1 MTLLQKAT
9 QTYRM
14 AAMAATKNCHQD
26 VINRLLETARF
37 YDQQAKG

>member
-1 MTLLQKAT
+1 MTLLEQAS

-14 AAMAATKNCHQD
+14 AAIAATKNCRQD